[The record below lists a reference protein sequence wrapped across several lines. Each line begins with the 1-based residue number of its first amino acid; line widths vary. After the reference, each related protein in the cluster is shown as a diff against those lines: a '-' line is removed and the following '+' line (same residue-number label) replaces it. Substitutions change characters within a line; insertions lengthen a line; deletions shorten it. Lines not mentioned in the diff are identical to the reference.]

1 VSEHL
6 RFGSDP
12 RLIGSFGAFMSKT
25 VLAGVLSTVA
35 AYFLFSLQDAS
46 VKWLVVSIPVIQI
59 LFVRSV
65 TILAICLVIGRGPVV
80 RQAIRSPVVKPM
92 LLRTLLLLAAWLSY
106 YNAARTLGLAEL
118 TTLYYAAPILI
129 TILAVPVL
137 KEDVPPVRWIAV
149 VIGFV
154 GVLVATDMFST
165 GLKLSWPVW
174 LALQAAIFWAIS
186 TVLLRKTALSERTI
200 VQMTISNFLL
210 GLFTGLGLVFYW
222 VPVTSGQ
229 LLLTSLTGV
238 IAALGQ
244 FAMFEGM
251 RRAPVS
257 ILAPFEYTSLVWAFI
272 LGFAIWG
279 DIPDHN
285 IVFGAALI
293 FAAGVTI
300 VLGERFGP
308 RSA

>member
-1 VSEHL
+1 
-6 RFGSDP
+6 
-12 RLIGSFGAFMSKT
+12 MSKT

-46 VKWLVVSIPVIQI
+46 VKWLVVSLPVIQI

-65 TILAICLVIGRGPVV
+65 TILVICLAIGRREVV

-92 LLRTLLLLAAWLSY
+92 FLRTLLLLAAWLSY

-129 TILAVPVL
+129 TILAVPIL
-137 KEDVPPVRWIAV
+137 KEDVPPVRWVAV

-154 GVLVATDMFST
+154 GVLVATDMIST

-186 TVLLRKTALSERTI
+186 AVLLRKTALSERTI

-210 GLFTGLGLVFYW
+210 GLFTGAGLLFYW
-222 VPVTSGQ
+222 VPVTAGQ

-272 LGFAIWG
+272 LGFVIWG

>member
-1 VSEHL
+1 
-6 RFGSDP
+6 
-12 RLIGSFGAFMSKT
+12 MSKT

-46 VKWLVVSIPVIQI
+46 VKWLVVSLPVIQI

-65 TILAICLVIGRGPVV
+65 TILAICLAIGRGQVA

-154 GVLVATDMFST
+154 GVLVATDMIST

-210 GLFTGLGLVFYW
+210 ALFTGVGLLFYW

-229 LLLTSLTGV
+229 LLLTALTGA

-279 DIPDHN
+279 DVPQHN
-285 IVFGAALI
+285 IVFGAGLI

-308 RSA
+308 RPSSG

>member
-1 VSEHL
+1 
-6 RFGSDP
+6 
-12 RLIGSFGAFMSKT
+12 MSKT

-46 VKWLVVSIPVIQI
+46 VKWLVVSMPVIQI
-59 LFVRSV
+59 LFIRSV
-65 TILAICLVIGRGPVV
+65 TILAICVVIGRGQVV
-80 RQAIRSPVVKPM
+80 RQAIRSPIVKPM

-129 TILAVPVL
+129 TILAVPIL

-149 VIGFV
+149 VIGFI
-154 GVLVATDMFST
+154 GVLLATDFIST
-165 GLKLSWPVW
+165 GLTLSWPVW

-200 VQMTISNFLL
+200 VQMTVSNAML
-210 GLFTGLGLVFYW
+210 GGFTGIGLVFYW

-229 LLLTSLTGV
+229 FLLAALTGV
-238 IAALGQ
+238 IAAVGQ

-272 LGFAIWG
+272 LGFVIWG
-279 DIPDHN
+279 DIPQHN
-285 IVFGAALI
+285 IIFGAVLI
-293 FAAGVTI
+293 FVAGVTI